1 MRIAKKPRGGSCV
14 KPRRNSHGDEKR
26 IEGVLK
32 VEDKPVLERKR
43 GNALVAERYAP
54 EPGRLAELPDYGVYP

>member
-1 MRIAKKPRGGSCV
+1 
-14 KPRRNSHGDEKR
+14 
-26 IEGVLK
+26 VLK